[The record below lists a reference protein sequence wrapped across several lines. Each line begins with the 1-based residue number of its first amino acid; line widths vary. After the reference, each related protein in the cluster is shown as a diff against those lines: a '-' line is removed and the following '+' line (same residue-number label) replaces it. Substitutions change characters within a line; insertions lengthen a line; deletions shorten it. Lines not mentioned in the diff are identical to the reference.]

1 MIPEEGQT
9 VERKESLSLWRDI
22 AETCAA
28 FATAQGGKVFV
39 GVADDGRITGVQI
52 GKGTL
57 EDLANRIAQNT
68 TPKVV
73 PTITTQGEPGATVII
88 LDVPE
93 HQTKPVTAFGR
104 PYRRS
109 GRTNQVLSASEV
121 AELYLASRGLT
132 WDETIKPDAT
142 LSDIDPEKVSKFLSR
157 AIAERQWQ
165 IDPQTPVQQAL
176 KQLDLMR
183 NGQLT
188 VAALLLFSRRPQ
200 HFFVQGYL
208 RCARFKG
215 NSEVEFLDMKL
226 IEGDI
231 VAQVEEAMAF
241 VRRNI
246 RMAAKIE
253 GQLERKERWEYPLDA
268 VREGITNAVCHRD
281 YADSGNV
288 LVKIFDD
295 RLEIWNPGSL
305 PSGLTVD
312 DLRKAHESK
321 PRNKLI
327 ARAFFLIK
335 YIEQFGTGTGRMISD
350 CREAEVPEPEFESR
364 ASSFRIIFRRPISV
378 DEALSR
384 LNLNARQ
391 KIAVKHAMQHGKLT
405 RADYEKVAG
414 VPRATANRDLAEL
427 IRMGLLKKRG
437 ATRGA
442 WYEFIFS
449 GNEKISEKIM
459 SRDVSRK
466 NTP

>member
-22 AETCAA
+22 VETCAA

-73 PTITTQGEPGATVII
+73 PTITTQGEPGATVVIV
-88 LDVPE
+88 DVPE

-121 AELYLASRGLT
+121 AELFLASRGLT
-132 WDETIKPDAT
+132 WDETVKPDAT
-142 LSDIDPEKVSKFLSR
+142 LSDIDPEKVGKFLNR

-165 IDPQTPVQQAL
+165 IDPQTPVHQAL
-176 KQLDLMR
+176 NQLDLMR

-188 VAALLLFSRRPQ
+188 VAALLLFGRRPQ
-200 HFFVQGYL
+200 HFLVQGCL

-215 NSEVEFLDMKL
+215 NSEVEFLDMKV

-231 VAQVEEAMAF
+231 VAQVDEAMAF
-241 VRRNI
+241 VQRNI
-246 RMAAKIE
+246 RMAVKIE
-253 GQLERKERWEYPLDA
+253 GQLARKERWEYPLDA
-268 VREGITNAVCHRD
+268 IREGIINAVCHRD

-288 LVKIFDD
+288 VVKIFDD

-305 PSGLTVD
+305 PLDLTVD
-312 DLRKAHESK
+312 DLRKSHESK

-350 CREAEVPEPEFESR
+350 CREAGVPEPEFESR
-364 ASSFRIIFRRPISV
+364 TATFRTIFR
-378 DEALSR
+378 
-384 LNLNARQ
+384 
-391 KIAVKHAMQHGKLT
+391 
-405 RADYEKVAG
+405 
-414 VPRATANRDLAEL
+414 LASPPSDRFE
-427 IRMGLLKKRG
+427 RMGLNEQQLRVMQHISKGGQVRSSNLAEVFTLPKRTLQRALQELTKKGLLIKHGTVR
-437 ATRGA
+437 
-442 WYEFIFS
+442 S
-449 GNEKISEKIM
+449 KK
-459 SRDVSRK
+459 
-466 NTP
+466 

>member
-1 MIPEEGQT
+1 
-9 VERKESLSLWRDI
+9 LSLWRDI
-22 AETCAA
+22 VETCAA

-39 GVADDGRITGVQI
+39 GVADDGRVTGVQI

-73 PTITTQGEPGATVII
+73 PAITTQDEPGATVII
-88 LDVPE
+88 VEVPE

-104 PYRRS
+104 PYRRA

-132 WDETIKPDAT
+132 WDQTVESDAS
-142 LSDIDPEKVSKFLSR
+142 LSDIDPQKVRKFLSR
-157 AIAERQWQ
+157 AIAERQWP

-176 KQLDLMR
+176 NQLDLIR
-183 NGQLT
+183 SGQLT
-188 VAALLLFSRRPQ
+188 VAALLLFGQRPQ
-200 HFFVQGYL
+200 HFLVQGYL

-215 NSEVEFLDMKL
+215 NSEVEFLDMKV

-241 VRRNI
+241 VQRNI

-253 GQLERKERWEYPLDA
+253 GQLARKERWEYPLDA
-268 VREGITNAVCHRD
+268 VREGIINAVCHRD

-288 LVKIFDD
+288 VVKIFDD

-305 PSGLTVD
+305 PLDLTVD
-312 DLRKAHESK
+312 DLRKSHESK

-350 CREAEVPEPEFESR
+350 CREASVPEPEFESR
-364 ASSFRIIFRRPISV
+364 TATFRTIFRLAAPPSDRF
-378 DEALSR
+378 ER
-384 LNLNARQ
+384 MGLNEQQLL
-391 KIAVKHAMQHGKLT
+391 VMQHISKGGQV
-405 RADYEKVAG
+405 RSS
-414 VPRATANRDLAEL
+414 DLAEVFML
-427 IRMGLLKKRG
+427 PKRTLQRALQELTKKGLLIKHGTGKS
-437 ATRGA
+437 T
-442 WYEFIFS
+442 WYEAT
-449 GNEKISEKIM
+449 NE
-459 SRDVSRK
+459 
-466 NTP
+466 

>member
-22 AETCAA
+22 VETCAA

-39 GVADDGRITGVQI
+39 GVTDDGRISGVQI

-73 PTITTQGEPGATVII
+73 PAITTQDEPGATVIVV
-88 LDVPE
+88 DVPE

-121 AELYLASRGLT
+121 AELYLVSRGLT
-132 WDETIKPDAT
+132 WDQTVESDAS
-142 LSDIDPEKVSKFLSR
+142 LSDIDPEKVRKFLRR
-157 AIAERQWQ
+157 AIAERQWP

-176 KQLDLMR
+176 NQLDLIR

-188 VAALLLFSRRPQ
+188 VAALLLFGQRPQ
-200 HFFVQGYL
+200 HFLVQGYL

-215 NSEVEFLDMKL
+215 NSEVEFLDMKV

-241 VRRNI
+241 VQRNI

-253 GQLERKERWEYPLDA
+253 GQLARKERWEYPLDA
-268 VREGITNAVCHRD
+268 VREGIINAVCHRD

-288 LVKIFDD
+288 VVKIFDD
-295 RLEIWNPGSL
+295 CLEIWNPGSL
-305 PSGLTVD
+305 PLDLTVD
-312 DLRKAHESK
+312 DLRKSHESK

-364 ASSFRIIFRRPISV
+364 TASFRIIFRLPAAPSDRF
-378 DEALSR
+378 ER
-384 LNLNARQ
+384 MGLNEQQLR
-391 KIAVKHAMQHGKLT
+391 VMQHISKGGQVRLS
-405 RADYEKVAG
+405 
-414 VPRATANRDLAEL
+414 DLAEVFTL
-427 IRMGLLKKRG
+427 PKRTLQRALQELTKKGLLIKHGTGKS
-437 ATRGA
+437 T
-442 WYEFIFS
+442 WYEAT
-449 GNEKISEKIM
+449 NE
-459 SRDVSRK
+459 
-466 NTP
+466 

>member
-22 AETCAA
+22 VETCAA

-73 PTITTQGEPGATVII
+73 PTITTQGEPGATVVIV
-88 LDVPE
+88 DVPE

-121 AELYLASRGLT
+121 AELFLASRGLT
-132 WDETIKPDAT
+132 WDETVKPDAT
-142 LSDIDPEKVSKFLSR
+142 LSDIDPEKVGKFLNR

-165 IDPQTPVQQAL
+165 IDPQTPVHQAL
-176 KQLDLMR
+176 NQLDLMR

-188 VAALLLFSRRPQ
+188 VAALLLFGRRPQ
-200 HFFVQGYL
+200 HFLVQGCL

-215 NSEVEFLDMKL
+215 NSEVEFLDMKV

-231 VAQVEEAMAF
+231 VAQVDEAMAF
-241 VRRNI
+241 VQRNI
-246 RMAAKIE
+246 RMAVKIE
-253 GQLERKERWEYPLDA
+253 GQLARKERWEYPLDA
-268 VREGITNAVCHRD
+268 VREGIINAVCHRD

-288 LVKIFDD
+288 VVKIFDD

-305 PSGLTVD
+305 PLDLTVD
-312 DLRKAHESK
+312 DLRKSHESK

-350 CREAEVPEPEFESR
+350 CREAGVPEPEFESR
-364 ASSFRIIFRRPISV
+364 TATFRTIFR
-378 DEALSR
+378 
-384 LNLNARQ
+384 
-391 KIAVKHAMQHGKLT
+391 
-405 RADYEKVAG
+405 
-414 VPRATANRDLAEL
+414 LASPPSDRFE
-427 IRMGLLKKRG
+427 RMGLNEQQLRVMQHISKGGQVRSSNLAEVFTLPKRTLQRALQELTKKG
-437 ATRGA
+437 LLIKHGTGKST
-442 WYEFIFS
+442 WYEAK
-449 GNEKISEKIM
+449 NE
-459 SRDVSRK
+459 
-466 NTP
+466 

>member
-22 AETCAA
+22 VETCAA

-39 GVADDGRITGVQI
+39 GVADDGRVTGVQI

-73 PTITTQGEPGATVII
+73 PAITTQDEPGATVII
-88 LDVPE
+88 VDVPE

-132 WDETIKPDAT
+132 WDETVKPDAT
-142 LSDIDPEKVSKFLSR
+142 LSDIDPEKIRKFLSR

-176 KQLDLMR
+176 NQLDLIR

-188 VAALLLFSRRPQ
+188 VAALLLFGQRPQ
-200 HFFVQGYL
+200 HFLVQGCL

-215 NSEVEFLDMKL
+215 NSEVEFLDMKVN
-226 IEGDI
+226 EGDI

-241 VRRNI
+241 VQRNI

-253 GQLERKERWEYPLDA
+253 GQLARKERWEYPLDA
-268 VREGITNAVCHRD
+268 VREGIINAVCHRD

-288 LVKIFDD
+288 VVKIFDD
-295 RLEIWNPGSL
+295 QLEIWNPGSL
-305 PSGLTVD
+305 PLDLTVD
-312 DLRKAHESK
+312 DLRKSHESK

-350 CREAEVPEPEFESR
+350 CQEAGVPEPEFESR
-364 ASSFRIIFRRPISV
+364 ASSFRTIFYRTISA
-378 DEALSR
+378 ERKFGSLGLKEGQIKALQHALNKGKISR
-384 LNLNARQ
+384 LE
-391 KIAVKHAMQHGKLT
+391 
-405 RADYEKVAG
+405 YEQIAG
-414 VPRATANRDLAEL
+414 VKSATAKRQIADLMQKRIL
-427 IRMGLLKKRG
+427 VKKG
-437 ATRGA
+437 GGTVF
-442 WYEFIFS
+442 WYEIA
-449 GNEKISEKIM
+449 K
-459 SRDVSRK
+459 D
-466 NTP
+466 NT

>member
-22 AETCAA
+22 VETCAA

-39 GVADDGRITGVQI
+39 GVADDGRIAGVQI

-73 PTITTQGEPGATVII
+73 PAITTQDEPGATVII
-88 LDVPE
+88 VDVPE

-104 PYRRS
+104 PYRRA

-132 WDETIKPDAT
+132 WDQTVESDAS
-142 LSDIDPEKVSKFLSR
+142 LSDIDPEKVRKFLSR
-157 AIAERQWQ
+157 AIAERQWP

-176 KQLDLMR
+176 NQLDLIR

-188 VAALLLFSRRPQ
+188 VAALLLFGQRPQ
-200 HFFVQGYL
+200 HFLVQGYL

-215 NSEVEFLDMKL
+215 NSEVEFLDMKV

-241 VRRNI
+241 VQRNI

-253 GQLERKERWEYPLDA
+253 GQLARKERWEYPLDA

-288 LVKIFDD
+288 VVKIFDD

-305 PSGLTVD
+305 PRDLTVD
-312 DLRKAHESK
+312 DLRKSHESK

-335 YIEQFGTGTGRMISD
+335 YIEQFGTDTGRMISD
-350 CREAEVPEPEFESR
+350 CREASVPEPEFESR
-364 ASSFRIIFRRPISV
+364 TATFRTIFRLAAPPSDRFERMGLNEQQLRVMQQISKGGQV
-378 DEALSR
+378 RSS
-384 LNLNARQ
+384 
-391 KIAVKHAMQHGKLT
+391 
-405 RADYEKVAG
+405 
-414 VPRATANRDLAEL
+414 DLAEVFTL
-427 IRMGLLKKRG
+427 PKRTLQRALQELTKKGLLIKHGTGKS
-437 ATRGA
+437 T
-442 WYEFIFS
+442 WYEAT
-449 GNEKISEKIM
+449 NE
-459 SRDVSRK
+459 
-466 NTP
+466 

>member
-1 MIPEEGQT
+1 
-9 VERKESLSLWRDI
+9 
-22 AETCAA
+22 
-28 FATAQGGKVFV
+28 
-39 GVADDGRITGVQI
+39 VADDGRITGVQI

-104 PYRRS
+104 PYRRA

-132 WDETIKPDAT
+132 WDQTVESDAS
-142 LSDIDPEKVSKFLSR
+142 LSDIDPEKVRKFLSR
-157 AIAERQWQ
+157 AIAERQWP

-176 KQLDLMR
+176 NQLDLIR
-183 NGQLT
+183 SGQLT
-188 VAALLLFSRRPQ
+188 VAALLLFGQRPQ
-200 HFFVQGYL
+200 HFLVQGYV

-215 NSEVEFLDMKL
+215 NSEVEFLDMKV

-241 VRRNI
+241 VQRNI

-253 GQLERKERWEYPLDA
+253 GQLARKERWEYPLDA
-268 VREGITNAVCHRD
+268 VREGIINAVCHRD

-288 LVKIFDD
+288 VVKIFDD

-305 PSGLTVD
+305 PLDLTVD
-312 DLRKAHESK
+312 DLRKSHESK

-350 CREAEVPEPEFESR
+350 CREAGVPEPEFESR
-364 ASSFRIIFRRPISV
+364 AASFRAVFRRTI
-378 DEALSR
+378 
-384 LNLNARQ
+384 
-391 KIAVKHAMQHGKLT
+391 T
-405 RADYEKVAG
+405 RAPFEGLGLSDAQINALHNVEINGRISRVEYEQIAG
-414 VPRATANRDLAEL
+414 VSPAAAKRQIASL
-427 IRMGLLKKRG
+427 IKKRLLVKKG
-437 ATRGA
+437 SGTVF
-442 WYEFIFS
+442 WYEAPKE
-449 GNEKISEKIM
+449 N
-459 SRDVSRK
+459 
-466 NTP
+466 P

>member
-22 AETCAA
+22 VETCAA

-68 TPKVV
+68 V
-73 PTITTQGEPGATVII
+73 PRIVPAITVEQAQGLAVII
-88 LDVPE
+88 VAVQE

-104 PYRRS
+104 PYRRA

-132 WDETIKPDAT
+132 WDQTVESDAS
-142 LSDIDPEKVSKFLSR
+142 LSDIDPEKVRKFLSR

-176 KQLDLMR
+176 NQLDLIR

-188 VAALLLFSRRPQ
+188 VAALLLFGQRPQ
-200 HFFVQGYL
+200 HFLVQGYL

-215 NSEVEFLDMKL
+215 NSEVEFLDMKV

-241 VRRNI
+241 VQRNI

-253 GQLERKERWEYPLDA
+253 GQLARKERWEYPLDA
-268 VREGITNAVCHRD
+268 VREGIINAVCHRD
-281 YADSGNV
+281 YADSGNAV
-288 LVKIFDD
+288 VKIFDD

-305 PSGLTVD
+305 PLDLTVD
-312 DLRKAHESK
+312 DLRKSHESK

-335 YIEQFGTGTGRMISD
+335 YIEQFGTGTGRMITD
-350 CREAEVPEPEFESR
+350 CREAGVPEPEFESR
-364 ASSFRIIFRRPISV
+364 ASAFRIIFR
-378 DEALSR
+378 L
-384 LNLNARQ
+384 
-391 KIAVKHAMQHGKLT
+391 
-405 RADYEKVAG
+405 
-414 VPRATANRDLAEL
+414 ATPPSGRFE
-427 IRMGLLKKRG
+427 RMGLNEQQLRVMQHIFKGGQVRVGDLTKVFTLPKRTLQRALQELTKKG
-437 ATRGA
+437 LLIKHGTGKST
-442 WYEFIFS
+442 WYETT
-449 GNEKISEKIM
+449 K
-459 SRDVSRK
+459 
-466 NTP
+466 

>member
-22 AETCAA
+22 VETCAA

-73 PTITTQGEPGATVII
+73 PAITTQDEPGATVII
-88 LDVPE
+88 VDVPE

-132 WDETIKPDAT
+132 WDQTVESDAS
-142 LSDIDPEKVSKFLSR
+142 LSDIDPEKVRKFLSR
-157 AIAERQWQ
+157 AIAERQWP

-176 KQLDLMR
+176 NQLDLIR

-188 VAALLLFSRRPQ
+188 VAALLLFGQRPQ
-200 HFFVQGYL
+200 HFLVQGYL

-215 NSEVEFLDMKL
+215 NSEVEFLDMKV

-241 VRRNI
+241 VQRNI

-253 GQLERKERWEYPLDA
+253 GQLARKERWEYPLDA
-268 VREGITNAVCHRD
+268 VREGIINAVCHRD

-288 LVKIFDD
+288 VVKIFDD
-295 RLEIWNPGSL
+295 QLEIWNPGSL
-305 PSGLTVD
+305 PLDLTVD
-312 DLRKAHESK
+312 DLRKSHESK

-335 YIEQFGTGTGRMISD
+335 YIEQFGTGTGRMISTD
-350 CREAEVPEPEFESR
+350 RREAGSARSRSLSR
-364 ASSFRIIFRRPISV
+364 AHLHFGPYSIGQFQPKGNSGNLGLKEGQVKATGQPH
-378 DEALSR
+378 ALNKGKISR
-384 LNLNARQ
+384 LE
-391 KIAVKHAMQHGKLT
+391 
-405 RADYEKVAG
+405 YEQIAG
-414 VPRATANRDLAEL
+414 VKLSHRQEETNC
-427 IRMGLLKKRG
+427 
-437 ATRGA
+437 
-442 WYEFIFS
+442 
-449 GNEKISEKIM
+449 
-459 SRDVSRK
+459 
-466 NTP
+466 

>member
-22 AETCAA
+22 VETCAA
-28 FATAQGGKVFV
+28 FASAQGGKVFV

-73 PTITTQGEPGATVII
+73 PVITTQDEPGATVII
-88 LDVPE
+88 VDVPE

-104 PYRRS
+104 PYRRA

-132 WDETIKPDAT
+132 WDQTVESDAS
-142 LSDIDPEKVSKFLSR
+142 LSDIDPEKVRKFLSR
-157 AIAERQWQ
+157 AIAERQWP

-176 KQLDLMR
+176 NQLDLIR
-183 NGQLT
+183 SGQLT
-188 VAALLLFSRRPQ
+188 VAALLLFGQRPQ
-200 HFFVQGYL
+200 HFLVQGYV

-215 NSEVEFLDMKL
+215 NSEVEFLDMKV

-241 VRRNI
+241 VQRNI

-253 GQLERKERWEYPLDA
+253 GQLARKERWEYPLDA
-268 VREGITNAVCHRD
+268 VREGIINAVCHRD

-288 LVKIFDD
+288 VVKIFDD

-305 PSGLTVD
+305 PLDLTVD
-312 DLRKAHESK
+312 DLRKSHESK

-350 CREAEVPEPEFESR
+350 CREAGVPEPEFESR
-364 ASSFRIIFRRPISV
+364 AASFRAVFRRTI
-378 DEALSR
+378 
-384 LNLNARQ
+384 
-391 KIAVKHAMQHGKLT
+391 T
-405 RADYEKVAG
+405 RAPFEGLGLSDAQINALHNVEINGRISRVEYEQIAG
-414 VPRATANRDLAEL
+414 VSPAAAKRQIASL
-427 IRMGLLKKRG
+427 IKKRLLVKKG
-437 ATRGA
+437 SGTVF
-442 WYEFIFS
+442 WYEAPKE
-449 GNEKISEKIM
+449 N
-459 SRDVSRK
+459 
-466 NTP
+466 P

>member
-22 AETCAA
+22 VETCAA

-39 GVADDGRITGVQI
+39 GVADAGRITGVQI

-68 TPKVV
+68 V
-73 PTITTQGEPGATVII
+73 PRIVPAITAEQAQGLAVII
-88 LDVPE
+88 VVVQE

-104 PYRRS
+104 PYPRS

-121 AELYLASRGLT
+121 AELYPASRGLT
-132 WDETIKPDAT
+132 WDETVKPEAS
-142 LSDIDPEKVSKFLSR
+142 LSDIDPEKVRKFLSR

-176 KQLDLMR
+176 NQLDLIR

-188 VAALLLFSRRPQ
+188 VAALLLFGHRPQ
-200 HFFVQGYL
+200 HFLVQGCL

-215 NSEVEFLDMKL
+215 NSEVEFLDMKVM
-226 IEGDI
+226 EGDI

-241 VRRNI
+241 VQRNI

-253 GQLERKERWEYPLDA
+253 GQLARKERWEYPLDA
-268 VREGITNAVCHRD
+268 VREGIINAVCHRD

-288 LVKIFDD
+288 VVKIFDD
-295 RLEIWNPGSL
+295 QLEIWNPGSL
-305 PSGLTVD
+305 PLDLTVD
-312 DLRKAHESK
+312 DLRKSHESK

-350 CREAEVPEPEFESR
+350 CREAGVPEPEFESR
-364 ASSFRIIFRRPISV
+364 PASFRIVFRKPVSLV
-378 DEALSR
+378 EKLAGLH
-384 LNLNARQ
+384 LNERQ
-391 KIAVKHAMQHGKLT
+391 IKGIHAASQNGKITRRDYATLT
-405 RADYEKVAG
+405 ATT
-414 VPRATANRDLAEL
+414 PATAKRDLAEL
-427 IRMGLLKKRG
+427 VAKKILESRG
-437 ATRGA
+437 RGRSVSYILSA
-442 WYEFIFS
+442 Q
-449 GNEKISEKIM
+449 IM
-459 SRDVSRK
+459 SRK
-466 NTP
+466 

>member
-22 AETCAA
+22 VETCAA
-28 FATAQGGKVFV
+28 LATAQGGRVYV
-39 GVADDGRITGVQI
+39 GVADNGRITSVQI

-68 TPKVV
+68 APRIV
-73 PTITTQGEPGATVII
+73 PSITVEQEQGLAVII
-88 LDVPE
+88 VAVPE

-104 PYRRS
+104 PYRRA

-132 WDETIKPDAT
+132 WDQTVESEAS
-142 LSDIDPEKVSKFLSR
+142 LSDIDPAKVRKFLSR

-176 KQLDLMR
+176 NQLDLIR

-188 VAALLLFSRRPQ
+188 VAALLLFGQRPQ
-200 HFFVQGYL
+200 HFLVQGYL

-215 NSEVEFLDMKL
+215 NSEVEFLDMKV

-241 VRRNI
+241 VQRNI

-253 GQLERKERWEYPLDA
+253 GQLARKERWEYPLHA
-268 VREGITNAVCHRD
+268 VREGIINAVCHRD

-288 LVKIFDD
+288 VVKIFDD
-295 RLEIWNPGSL
+295 HLEIWNPGSL
-305 PSGLTVD
+305 PLDLTVD
-312 DLRKAHESK
+312 DLRKSHESK

-364 ASSFRIIFRRPISV
+364 PASFRTVFRKPVSV
-378 DEALSR
+378 KEKLAGLQ
-384 LNLNARQ
+384 LNARQ
-391 KIAVKHAMQHGKLT
+391 IKGIHAAIQNGKITRRDYATLT
-405 RADYEKVAG
+405 AA
-414 VPRATANRDLAEL
+414 ATATAKRDLAEL
-427 IRMGLLKKRG
+427 VAKKILEPRG
-437 ATRGA
+437 RGRSVSYVLSA
-442 WYEFIFS
+442 QV
-449 GNEKISEKIM
+449 M
-459 SRDVSRK
+459 SRK
-466 NTP
+466 

>member
-22 AETCAA
+22 VETCAA

-73 PTITTQGEPGATVII
+73 PAITTQDEQGATVII
-88 LDVPE
+88 VDVPE

-104 PYRRS
+104 PYRRA

-132 WDETIKPDAT
+132 WDQTVESDAS
-142 LSDIDPEKVSKFLSR
+142 LSDIDPEKVRKFLSR
-157 AIAERQWQ
+157 AIAERQWP
-165 IDPQTPVQQAL
+165 IDPHTPVQQAIN
-176 KQLDLMR
+176 QLDLIR

-188 VAALLLFSRRPQ
+188 VAALLLFGQRPQ
-200 HFFVQGYL
+200 HFLVQGYL

-215 NSEVEFLDMKL
+215 NSEVEFLDMKV

-241 VRRNI
+241 VQRNI

-253 GQLERKERWEYPLDA
+253 GQLARKERWEYPLDA
-268 VREGITNAVCHRD
+268 VREGIINAVCHRD

-288 LVKIFDD
+288 VVKIFDD

-305 PSGLTVD
+305 PLDLTVD
-312 DLRKAHESK
+312 DLRKSHESK

-364 ASSFRIIFRRPISV
+364 ATSFRTIFRLSV
-378 DEALSR
+378 APSER
-384 LNLNARQ
+384 Y
-391 KIAVKHAMQHGKLT
+391 G
-405 RADYEKVAG
+405 
-414 VPRATANRDLAEL
+414 
-427 IRMGLLKKRG
+427 RMGLNEQQLRVMQHISKGGQVRVGDLSKVLTLPKRTLQR
-437 ATRGA
+437 ATHFR
-442 WYEFIFS
+442 S
-449 GNEKISEKIM
+449 
-459 SRDVSRK
+459 
-466 NTP
+466 

>member
-22 AETCAA
+22 VETCAA

-73 PTITTQGEPGATVII
+73 PTITTQGEPGATVVIV
-88 LDVPE
+88 DVPE

-121 AELYLASRGLT
+121 AELFLASRGLT
-132 WDETIKPDAT
+132 WDETVKPDAT
-142 LSDIDPEKVSKFLSR
+142 LSDIDPEKVGKFLNR

-165 IDPQTPVQQAL
+165 IDPQTPVHQAL
-176 KQLDLMR
+176 NQLDLMR

-188 VAALLLFSRRPQ
+188 VAALLLFGRRPQ
-200 HFFVQGYL
+200 HFLVQGCL

-215 NSEVEFLDMKL
+215 NSEVEFLDMKV

-241 VRRNI
+241 VQRNI

-253 GQLERKERWEYPLDA
+253 GQLARKERWEYPLDA
-268 VREGITNAVCHRD
+268 VREGIINAVCHRD

-288 LVKIFDD
+288 VVKIFDD

-305 PSGLTVD
+305 PLDLTVD
-312 DLRKAHESK
+312 DLRKSHESK

-350 CREAEVPEPEFESR
+350 CREAGVPEPEFESR
-364 ASSFRIIFRRPISV
+364 TATFRTIFR
-378 DEALSR
+378 
-384 LNLNARQ
+384 
-391 KIAVKHAMQHGKLT
+391 
-405 RADYEKVAG
+405 
-414 VPRATANRDLAEL
+414 LASPPSDRFE
-427 IRMGLLKKRG
+427 RMGLNEQQLRVMQHISKGGQVRSSNLAEVFTLPKRTLQRALQELTKKG
-437 ATRGA
+437 LLIKHGTGKST
-442 WYEFIFS
+442 WYEAK
-449 GNEKISEKIM
+449 NE
-459 SRDVSRK
+459 
-466 NTP
+466 

>member
-1 MIPEEGQT
+1 
-9 VERKESLSLWRDI
+9 LSLWRDI
-22 AETCAA
+22 VETCAA
-28 FATAQGGKVFV
+28 FASAQGGKVFV

-73 PTITTQGEPGATVII
+73 PVITTQDEPGATVII
-88 LDVPE
+88 VDVPE

-104 PYRRS
+104 PYRRA

-132 WDETIKPDAT
+132 WDQTVESDAS
-142 LSDIDPEKVSKFLSR
+142 LSDIDPEKVRKFLSR
-157 AIAERQWQ
+157 AIAERQWP

-176 KQLDLMR
+176 NQLDLIR
-183 NGQLT
+183 SGQLT
-188 VAALLLFSRRPQ
+188 VAALLLFGQRPQ
-200 HFFVQGYL
+200 HFLVQGYV

-215 NSEVEFLDMKL
+215 NSEVEFLDMKV

-241 VRRNI
+241 VQRNI

-253 GQLERKERWEYPLDA
+253 GQLARKERWEYPLDA
-268 VREGITNAVCHRD
+268 VREGIINAVCHRD

-288 LVKIFDD
+288 VVKIFDD

-305 PSGLTVD
+305 PLDLTVD
-312 DLRKAHESK
+312 DLRKSHESK

-350 CREAEVPEPEFESR
+350 CREAGVPEPEFESR
-364 ASSFRIIFRRPISV
+364 AASFRAVFRRTI
-378 DEALSR
+378 
-384 LNLNARQ
+384 
-391 KIAVKHAMQHGKLT
+391 T
-405 RADYEKVAG
+405 RAPFEGLGLSDAQINALHNVEINGRISRVEYEQIAG
-414 VPRATANRDLAEL
+414 VSPAAAKRQIASL
-427 IRMGLLKKRG
+427 IKKRLLVKKG
-437 ATRGA
+437 SGTVF
-442 WYEFIFS
+442 WYEAPKE
-449 GNEKISEKIM
+449 N
-459 SRDVSRK
+459 
-466 NTP
+466 P

>member
-1 MIPEEGQT
+1 
-9 VERKESLSLWRDI
+9 
-22 AETCAA
+22 
-28 FATAQGGKVFV
+28 
-39 GVADDGRITGVQI
+39 
-52 GKGTL
+52 
-57 EDLANRIAQNT
+57 
-68 TPKVV
+68 
-73 PTITTQGEPGATVII
+73 
-88 LDVPE
+88 
-93 HQTKPVTAFGR
+93 
-104 PYRRS
+104 
-109 GRTNQVLSASEV
+109 VLSASEV

-132 WDETIKPDAT
+132 WDETVKPDAT
-142 LSDIDPEKVSKFLSR
+142 LGDIDPEKVRKFLSR
-157 AIAERQWQ
+157 AIAERQWR

-176 KQLDLMR
+176 NQLDLMR

-188 VAALLLFSRRPQ
+188 VAALLLFGQRPQ
-200 HFFVQGYL
+200 HFLVQGYL

-215 NSEVEFLDMKL
+215 NAEVEFLDMKV

-241 VRRNI
+241 VQRNI

-253 GQLERKERWEYPLDA
+253 GQLARKERWEYPLDA
-268 VREGITNAVCHRD
+268 VREGIINAVCHRD

-288 LVKIFDD
+288 VVKIFDD

-305 PSGLTVD
+305 PLDLTVD
-312 DLRKAHESK
+312 DLRKSHESK

-350 CREAEVPEPEFESR
+350 CQEASVPEPEFESR
-364 ASSFRIIFRRPISV
+364 ASSFRTIFRRPISV

-384 LNLNARQ
+384 LKLSARQ
-391 KIAVKHAMQHGKLT
+391 VVAVKHAIQHGKLT
-405 RADYEKVAG
+405 RADYEKIAG

-427 IRMGLLKKRG
+427 TQMGLLQKRG

-459 SRDVSRK
+459 SRLKSSESRQSA
-466 NTP
+466 

>member
-22 AETCAA
+22 VETCAA

-73 PTITTQGEPGATVII
+73 PTITTQGEPGATVVIV
-88 LDVPE
+88 DVPE

-121 AELYLASRGLT
+121 AELFLASRGLT
-132 WDETIKPDAT
+132 WDETVKPDAT
-142 LSDIDPEKVSKFLSR
+142 LSDIDPEKVGKFLNR

-165 IDPQTPVQQAL
+165 IDPQTPVHQAL
-176 KQLDLMR
+176 NQLDLMR

-188 VAALLLFSRRPQ
+188 VAALLLFGRRPQ
-200 HFFVQGYL
+200 HFLVQGCL

-215 NSEVEFLDMKL
+215 NSEVEFLDMKV

-231 VAQVEEAMAF
+231 VAQVDEAMAF
-241 VRRNI
+241 VQRNI
-246 RMAAKIE
+246 RMAVKIE
-253 GQLERKERWEYPLDA
+253 GQLARKERWEYPLDA
-268 VREGITNAVCHRD
+268 IREGIINAVCHRD

-288 LVKIFDD
+288 VVKIFDD

-305 PSGLTVD
+305 PLDLTVD
-312 DLRKAHESK
+312 DLRKSHESK

-350 CREAEVPEPEFESR
+350 CREAGVPEPEFESR
-364 ASSFRIIFRRPISV
+364 TATFRTIFR
-378 DEALSR
+378 
-384 LNLNARQ
+384 
-391 KIAVKHAMQHGKLT
+391 
-405 RADYEKVAG
+405 
-414 VPRATANRDLAEL
+414 LASPPSDRFE
-427 IRMGLLKKRG
+427 RMGLNEQQLRVMQHISKGGQVRSSNLAEVFTLPKRTLQRALQELTKKG
-437 ATRGA
+437 LLIKHGTGKST
-442 WYEFIFS
+442 WYEAK
-449 GNEKISEKIM
+449 NE
-459 SRDVSRK
+459 
-466 NTP
+466 

>member
-22 AETCAA
+22 VETCAA

-68 TPKVV
+68 V
-73 PTITTQGEPGATVII
+73 PRIVPAITVEREQGLAVII
-88 LDVPE
+88 VAVPE

-104 PYRRS
+104 PYRRA

-132 WDETIKPDAT
+132 WDQTVESDAS
-142 LSDIDPEKVSKFLSR
+142 LSDIDPEKVRKFLSR
-157 AIAERQWQ
+157 AITERQWQ

-176 KQLDLMR
+176 NQLDLIR

-188 VAALLLFSRRPQ
+188 VAALLLFGQRPQ
-200 HFFVQGYL
+200 HFLVQGYL

-215 NSEVEFLDMKL
+215 NSEVEFLDMKV

-241 VRRNI
+241 VQRNI

-253 GQLERKERWEYPLDA
+253 GQLARKERWEYPLDA
-268 VREGITNAVCHRD
+268 VREGIINAVCHRD

-288 LVKIFDD
+288 VVKIFDD

-305 PSGLTVD
+305 PLDLTVD
-312 DLRKAHESK
+312 DLRKSHESK

-335 YIEQFGTGTGRMISD
+335 YIEQFGTGTGRMITD
-350 CREAEVPEPEFESR
+350 CREAGVPEPEFESR
-364 ASSFRIIFRRPISV
+364 ASAFRIIFR
-378 DEALSR
+378 L
-384 LNLNARQ
+384 
-391 KIAVKHAMQHGKLT
+391 
-405 RADYEKVAG
+405 
-414 VPRATANRDLAEL
+414 ATPPSGRFE
-427 IRMGLLKKRG
+427 RMGLNEQQLRVMQHIFKGGQVRVGDLTKVFTLPKRTLQRALQELTKKG
-437 ATRGA
+437 LLIKHGTGKST
-442 WYEFIFS
+442 WY
-449 GNEKISEKIM
+449 KTTK
-459 SRDVSRK
+459 
-466 NTP
+466 

>member
-22 AETCAA
+22 VETCAA

-52 GKGTL
+52 GKATL

-68 TPKVV
+68 V
-73 PTITTQGEPGATVII
+73 PRTVPAITVEQEQGLAVII
-88 LDVPE
+88 VAVPE

-132 WDETIKPDAT
+132 WDQTVESDAS
-142 LSDIDPEKVSKFLSR
+142 LSDIDPEKVRRFLSR
-157 AIAERQWQ
+157 AIAERQWP
-165 IDPQTPVQQAL
+165 IDPHTPVQQAL
-176 KQLDLMR
+176 NQLDLIR

-188 VAALLLFSRRPQ
+188 VAALLLFGQRPQ
-200 HFFVQGYL
+200 HFLVQGYL

-215 NSEVEFLDMKL
+215 NSEVEFLDMKV

-231 VAQVEEAMAF
+231 VAQVEEAMVF
-241 VRRNI
+241 VQRNI

-253 GQLERKERWEYPLDA
+253 GQLARKERWEYPLDA
-268 VREGITNAVCHRD
+268 VREGIINAVCHRD

-288 LVKIFDD
+288 VVKIFDD
-295 RLEIWNPGSL
+295 QLEIWNPGSL
-305 PSGLTVD
+305 PLDLTVE
-312 DLRKAHESK
+312 DLRKSHESK

-364 ASSFRIIFRRPISV
+364 AASFRIIFRMS
-378 DEALSR
+378 A
-384 LNLNARQ
+384 
-391 KIAVKHAMQHGKLT
+391 
-405 RADYEKVAG
+405 
-414 VPRATANRDLAEL
+414 ATSECFE
-427 IRMGLLKKRG
+427 RMGLNEQQLRVMRHISKGGQVRLSDLAAVFTLPKRTLQRALQELAKKG
-437 ATRGA
+437 LLVKHGTGKST
-442 WYEFIFS
+442 WYEAT
-449 GNEKISEKIM
+449 KQ
-459 SRDVSRK
+459 
-466 NTP
+466 

>member
-22 AETCAA
+22 VETCAA

-39 GVADDGRITGVQI
+39 GVADDGRITGAQI

-68 TPKVV
+68 TPRVV
-73 PTITTQGEPGATVII
+73 SAITTQDEPGATII
-88 LDVPE
+88 VVDVPE

-104 PYRRS
+104 PYRRA

-132 WDETIKPDAT
+132 WDQTVESGAS
-142 LSDIDPEKVSKFLSR
+142 LSDIDPEKVRKFLSR

-165 IDPQTPVQQAL
+165 IDSQTPVQQAL
-176 KQLDLMR
+176 NQLDLIR

-188 VAALLLFSRRPQ
+188 VAALLLFGQRPQ
-200 HFFVQGYL
+200 HFLVQGCL

-215 NSEVEFLDMKL
+215 NSEVEFLDMKV

-241 VRRNI
+241 VQRNI

-253 GQLERKERWEYPLDA
+253 GQLARKERWEYPLHA
-268 VREGITNAVCHRD
+268 VREGIINAVCHRD

-288 LVKIFDD
+288 VVKIFDD
-295 RLEIWNPGSL
+295 QLEIWNPGNL
-305 PSGLTVD
+305 PLDLTVE
-312 DLRKAHESK
+312 DLRKSHESK

-364 ASSFRIIFRRPISV
+364 TTSFRTIFRLSV
-378 DEALSR
+378 APSER
-384 LNLNARQ
+384 Y
-391 KIAVKHAMQHGKLT
+391 G
-405 RADYEKVAG
+405 
-414 VPRATANRDLAEL
+414 
-427 IRMGLLKKRG
+427 RMGLNEQQLRVMQHISKGGQIRLSDLVEVFTLPKRTLQRALQELTKKRLLIKHG
-437 ATRGA
+437 TGKSTRYEAT
-442 WYEFIFS
+442 
-449 GNEKISEKIM
+449 K
-459 SRDVSRK
+459 
-466 NTP
+466 

>member
-1 MIPEEGQT
+1 
-9 VERKESLSLWRDI
+9 
-22 AETCAA
+22 
-28 FATAQGGKVFV
+28 
-39 GVADDGRITGVQI
+39 
-52 GKGTL
+52 
-57 EDLANRIAQNT
+57 
-68 TPKVV
+68 
-73 PTITTQGEPGATVII
+73 
-88 LDVPE
+88 
-93 HQTKPVTAFGR
+93 
-104 PYRRS
+104 
-109 GRTNQVLSASEV
+109 
-121 AELYLASRGLT
+121 
-132 WDETIKPDAT
+132 
-142 LSDIDPEKVSKFLSR
+142 
-157 AIAERQWQ
+157 
-165 IDPQTPVQQAL
+165 
-176 KQLDLMR
+176 
-183 NGQLT
+183 
-188 VAALLLFSRRPQ
+188 
-200 HFFVQGYL
+200 
-208 RCARFKG
+208 
-215 NSEVEFLDMKL
+215 
-226 IEGDI
+226 
-231 VAQVEEAMAF
+231 
-241 VRRNI
+241 
-246 RMAAKIE
+246 MAAKIE

-414 VPRATANRDLAEL
+414 APRATANRDLAEL